1 MSRDRDIAA
10 FLGRLGYGAATV
22 APLAQDASFRRY
34 LRITGGPRP
43 AVLMDAPPP
52 EDIAGFLRIDAHL
65 ASAGLSVPEVLGVDE
80 AAGLLLEEDFGDALF
95 PAVAE
100 QARVPDMA
108 AWAPMFDAAVDAL
121 VAMQRAAPP
130 SGLPDWQAP
139 QMSATALGTLLDW
152 WWPAMFAAPAP
163 PAARQDFTDALAD
176 MLAPVAAGPVGF
188 VHRDFFAGNLIWLPD
203 RTGLRAAGVLD
214 FQGAGLGHPAYD
226 LASLVQ
232 DARRDFPPGLP
243 ERAVA
248 RYLRA
253 RPEVDGPAFE
263 AAFIACAAQ
272 RHLRVA
278 AQWVRLARRDG
289 RPGYLAYGPRT
300 WRLLGEALKHPA
312 AAALARA
319 MDRWIPIE
327 RRANPPA
334 SNGIAS
340 TEIVSEPTV

>member
-1 MSRDRDIAA
+1 MSRDALIAE
-10 FLGRLGYGAATV
+10 FLRRLGYGDAVV

-52 EDIAGFLRIDAHL
+52 EDIAGFVRVDAHL
-65 ASAGLSVPEVLGVDE
+65 AAAGLSVPEILGVDE
-80 AAGLLLEEDFGDALF
+80 AAGLLLEEDLGDDLF
-95 PAVAE
+95 PAIGQWEAL
-100 QARVPDMA
+100 
-108 AWAPMFDAAVDAL
+108 FDTAVDAL

-130 SGLPDWQAP
+130 GGLPDWQAP
-139 QMSATALGTLLDW
+139 QMSATAQGTLLDW
-152 WWPAMFAAPAP
+152 WWPATFGSQAPE
-163 PAARQDFTDALAD
+163 AARRDFADALGEL
-176 MLAPVAAGPVGF
+176 LAPVAAGPVGF
-188 VHRDFFAGNLIWLPD
+188 VHRDFFAGNLIWLPERD
-203 RTGLRAAGVLD
+203 GVRRVGVLD

-226 LASLVQ
+226 LVSLVQ

-243 ERAVA
+243 ARAVS

-253 RPEVDGPAFE
+253 RPDLDRPAFE

-300 WRLLGEALKHPA
+300 WRLLGEALRHPA
-312 AAALARA
+312 AAPLARA
-319 MDRWIPIE
+319 MDRWVPAE
-327 RRANPPA
+327 HRGNPP
-334 SNGIAS
+334 
-340 TEIVSEPTV
+340 EPGAQSSRATA

>member
-1 MSRDRDIAA
+1 MTGDALIAA
-10 FLGRLGYGAATV
+10 FLDRHGFGAASV

-52 EDIAGFLRIDAHL
+52 EDVRPFLHIDAHL
-65 ASAGLSVPEVLGVDE
+65 ASAGLSVPEILAVDTE
-80 AAGLLLEEDFGDALF
+80 AGLLLEEDFGDDLF
-95 PAVAE
+95 PMIGLWE
-100 QARVPDMA
+100 L
-108 AWAPMFDAAVDAL
+108 MFDAAVDAL

-130 SGLPDWQAP
+130 SGLPAWGAE
-139 QMSATALGTLLDW
+139 QMSATAQSTLLDW

-163 PAARQDFTDALAD
+163 DAARRDFADALAA
-176 MLAPVAAGPVGF
+176 LLEPVAAGPAGF

-203 RTGLRAAGVLD
+203 RRGVRRVGVLD
-214 FQGAGLGHPAYD
+214 FQGAALGHPAYD
-226 LASLVQ
+226 LVSLVQ
-232 DARRDFPPGLP
+232 DARRDFPAGLA
-243 ERAVA
+243 ERAIG

-253 RPEVDGPAFE
+253 QPELDGPAFE

-300 WRLLGEALKHPA
+300 WRLLGEALVHPA
-312 AAALARA
+312 SAPLAAV
-319 MDRWIPIE
+319 MDRWIPPE
-327 RRANPPA
+327 QRANPPEA
-334 SNGIAS
+334 AA
-340 TEIVSEPTV
+340 